1 MKDFRALKVW
11 AIEYHL
17 LLAHDLAF
25 MNTSDYEQFT
35 NEVAEV
41 KRMLTSSIKRLKAE
55 S

>member
-1 MKDFRALKVW
+1 MKDFRVLKVW
-11 AIEYHL
+11 AMEYHL

-35 NEVAEV
+35 SEVDQV
-41 KRMLTSSIKRLKAE
+41 KRMLTLLIKRQIAK